1 MKNQEADQNF
11 KDVLLLEM
19 DIRMRKPP
27 SYIQLNMVRRAGG
40 MAPVV
45 ECLPSKLKALSSNPH
60 TTKGENIR
68 RWGM

>member
-1 MKNQEADQNF
+1 
-11 KDVLLLEM
+11 M